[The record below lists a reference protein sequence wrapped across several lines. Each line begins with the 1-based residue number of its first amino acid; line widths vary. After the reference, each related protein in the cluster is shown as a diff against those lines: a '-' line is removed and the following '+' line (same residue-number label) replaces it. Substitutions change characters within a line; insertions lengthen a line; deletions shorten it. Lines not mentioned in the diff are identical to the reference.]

1 MPITETRSWLGVGN
15 TPLLEFPKLAA
26 GVSPRLRLYAKAEWR
41 NPGGSVKDRP
51 AIAMIRAAE
60 AEGRLRPGK
69 TILDATSGNTGIA
82 YAWIGARLGYR
93 VRLCVPA
100 SINKERR
107 GVLESYGAELVM
119 TSALEGTDGAQR
131 AAKALFAEDPELYFY
146 PDQYNNPENWR
157 AHYETTAAEVWRQTE
172 GALTHWVAGLGT
184 SGTFGGTAR
193 RLRELKPSVWT
204 VSVQPDSPL
213 HGLEGLK
220 HMASAIVPGI
230 HDPALAD
237 QQAYMDTGAAQAMVR
252 RAAREEGVLIGPSGG
267 ANLVAAL
274 EVGRRAAAAGQEPV
288 VVTVLPDGGER
299 YLGERFW
306 EEGR

>member
-1 MPITETRSWLGVGN
+1 MPIIETRSWLGVGN

-26 GVSPRLRLYAKAEWR
+26 EASPRLRLYAKAEWR

-107 GVLESYGAELVM
+107 GVLEAYGAELVM

-230 HDPALAD
+230 HDPGLAD

-267 ANLVAAL
+267 ANLAAAL
-274 EVGRRAAAAGQEPV
+274 EVGRRAASAGEEPV